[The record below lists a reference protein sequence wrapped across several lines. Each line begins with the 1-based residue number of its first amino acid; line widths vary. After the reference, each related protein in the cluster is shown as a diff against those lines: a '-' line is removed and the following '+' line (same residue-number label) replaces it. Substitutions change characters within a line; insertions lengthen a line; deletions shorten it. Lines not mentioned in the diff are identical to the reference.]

1 MDKKRETVRLSNS
14 EIPEVLRKP
23 ILLYNYEE
31 VKSTIENL
39 SPLGIGLIVDKNA
52 LICAGDFFY
61 LKYYDLDSDIKCLC
75 VYSEADG
82 EIRNIGAYFTEP
94 EDQKVIMTHLYFQYE
109 N

>member
-1 MDKKRETVRLSNS
+1 LDKKRKTARLSNS
-14 EIPEVLRKP
+14 EIPVILRKP

-52 LICAGDFFY
+52 PICAGDFFY

-75 VYSEADG
+75 VYSEVDG